1 MVGFAEPHPIF
12 AASRQSS
19 QRREQRQTENKV
31 LWLALPSRILSSTTV
46 KVVKGE
52 SRDKQKT
59 KFSSLALPRRIL
71 SSTTVKVAKG
81 ESRDKQKTKFSSLA
95 MPSRILSSLPRGK
108 VAKGESR
115 EVKFTVLG
123 YTLFQPKFDI

>member
-1 MVGFAEPHPIF
+1 MVGFAETNPIFDDSQSSQRREQRQTENKVFKFGFAEPHPIF
-12 AASRQSS
+12 AATQQSS

-31 LWLALPSRILSSTTV
+31 LW
-46 KVVKGE
+46 
-52 SRDKQKT
+52 
-59 KFSSLALPRRIL
+59 LALPRRIL